1 MSKGIQ
7 PSNYQCRT
15 NGHDP
20 WGWTVGFPAKR
31 KNRKKK
37 FFTTISL
44 YFHISKMRNFSGFFC
59 EISFLSA
66 SLKNAEFSRI
76 RKCENFAKKY
86 KISRKN
92 TAKLMKKIMRKF
104 CEKNYAKISRKN
116 GNYAINENFAK
127 NAELLKNKCTKL
139 QKFIKKE

>member
-1 MSKGIQ
+1 
-7 PSNYQCRT
+7 
-15 NGHDP
+15 
-20 WGWTVGFPAKR
+20 
-31 KNRKKK
+31 
-37 FFTTISL
+37 
-44 YFHISKMRNFSGFFC
+44 MRNFSGFFC

-116 GNYAINENFAK
+116 GNYAIKRKFCKKCRTFKNQMQKIAK
-127 NAELLKNKCTKL
+127 IH
-139 QKFIKKE
+139 QKRVEYKTHY